1 MESEGMLKVQEIR
14 EIVEMIEGS
23 SIQRFEFSQADTKL
37 VIVKQEANAT
47 ASSVVTSTPAAGQ
60 ESKKSLLQV
69 KPENEPVQNIQAPGD
84 MFKITSPIVGTFYA
98 APDPEA
104 EPFIKPGQEV
114 EADTVVC
121 IIEVMKL
128 FNEVHA
134 GVTGQIAEV
143 LVKDG
148 DFVEYGQ
155 PLFLV
160 KRA

>member
-1 MESEGMLKVQEIR
+1 MLKVQEIR
-14 EIVEMIEGS
+14 EIVAMIEGS

-37 VIVKQEANAT
+37 VIVKQEANAAASPAVVSAPT
-47 ASSVVTSTPAAGQ
+47 AVQDGK
-60 ESKKSLLQV
+60 ESLRQV
-69 KPENEPVQNIQAPGD
+69 KPEKAPVQNIQAQENI
-84 MFKITSPIVGTFYA
+84 FQITSPMVGTFYA
-98 APDPEA
+98 APDPESEA
-104 EPFIKPGQEV
+104 FVRPGQEV

-134 GVTGQIAEV
+134 GAKGQIAEV